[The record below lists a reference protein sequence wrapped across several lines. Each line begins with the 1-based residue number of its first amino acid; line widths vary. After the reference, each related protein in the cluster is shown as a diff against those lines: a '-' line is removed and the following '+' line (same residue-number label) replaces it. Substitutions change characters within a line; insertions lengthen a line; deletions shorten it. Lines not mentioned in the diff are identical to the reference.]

1 MKVALLFVFIILASS
16 ADNDKTRELRQR
28 AVTVESQLSRYQ
40 ELNITAE
47 AIAKLVKALPTKI
60 KSMIHLTTFTV
71 TNT

>member
-1 MKVALLFVFIILASS
+1 MKVALLFVFLILVSS
-16 ADNDKTRELRQR
+16 VDTDNIRELRQR
-28 AVTVESQLSRYQ
+28 AITVESQLSRYK

-47 AIAKLVKALPTKI
+47 AIAKLVKALPSKI